1 MARHSTHCPPRA
13 HHFDVT
19 SATTWWCCAQVLLQ
33 LDARIIVMNG
43 LAAGYAGS
51 SSIQHGRFGDGC
63 TLQLDLVHSECGH
76 GVNGAVYNMF
86 HGSGGKGAGQSRNT
100 SRPKKHNDTYSPA
113 AHRAANKRRAKAAA
127 AARWAAVSQ
136 GDQASSAR

>member
-1 MARHSTHCPPRA
+1 M
-13 HHFDVT
+13 
-19 SATTWWCCAQVLLQ
+19 LLQ

-63 TLQLDLVHSECGH
+63 TLQLDLVHSECGLVSSDALFTGASREVSR
-76 GVNGAVYNMF
+76 GVNGAVYTMF
-86 HGSGGKGAGQSRNT
+86 HGNGGSNPGTGNRRNT
-100 SRPKKHNDTYSPA
+100 SRPKTHDDTYSPA
-113 AHRAANKRRAKAAA
+113 AHRKARKRTAKAAA

-136 GDQASSAR
+136 GDQADSD

>member
-63 TLQLDLVHSECGH
+63 TLQLDLVHSECGLVSSDALFTGASREVSR
-76 GVNGAVYNMF
+76 GVNGAVYSMF
-86 HGSGGKGAGQSRNT
+86 HANGGRARCNT
-100 SRPKKHNDTYSPA
+100 L
-113 AHRAANKRRAKAAA
+113 
-127 AARWAAVSQ
+127 
-136 GDQASSAR
+136 